1 MRMSNSQP
9 PSLRANG
16 SGECPPD
23 DRLREAIQSHKVRL
37 DCFVAS
43 LLAMTWREHTRAI
56 IPPRHAPEVLQITR
70 PQKIRGRRKRRAPD
84 GTRSPCAGN
93 AHGGPQA
100 PRHARRF
107 LRNGFNGFLRA
118 LPGDEFLFVTV
129 TERMSGLSRPGWANK
144 TSAGLTSATDAR
156 TTRL

>member
-1 MRMSNSQP
+1 
-9 PSLRANG
+9 
-16 SGECPPD
+16 
-23 DRLREAIQSHKVRL
+23 
-37 DCFVAS
+37 
-43 LLAMTWREHTRAI
+43 MTWREHTSASSR
-56 IPPRHAPEVLQITR
+56 RNAPELCKSVA
-70 PQKIRGRRKRRAPD
+70 PKKRGRRKRAAPD

-129 TERMSGLSRPGWANK
+129 TERMSGLSRPGWADK

-156 TTRL
+156 TTRLRRPQRPSSTQVRSALCGLPSCGEGVQALFVLARA